1 MKFRDNGL
9 SHNRF
14 AILISNHSEK
24 SAVRRHFWKRRFLD
38 QLKSWPDLG
47 KDFLVITSSKIKSFT
62 PDNLKIELQKV
73 LEKLK

>member
-1 MKFRDNGL
+1 MKREDNSL

-24 SAVRRHFWKRRFLD
+24 SAVRRHFWKRRFFD
-38 QLKSWPDLG
+38 ELKNWPNLG
-47 KDFLVITSSKIKSFT
+47 KDFLVIISPKIKNLT
-62 PDNLKIELQKV
+62 ADNLKVEIQNA